1 MFASS
6 QTDAAKMRELSRS
19 VNHAFNGGSKN
30 PKASD
35 GRAELQDTA
44 DALQSALA
52 NELASG
58 EISIR
63 MDSRG
68 LIVSLRE
75 SAFFPSGS
83 DTLLPA
89 AVPSMAKLASAIRPL
104 GNAIRLEGH
113 TDSRPIKNSRFRSNW
128 ELSAAR
134 GIAVLH
140 SFEEAHGIPAT
151 RMAVVAHADTAPSAS
166 NETEQGR
173 AVNRRV
179 DVAILND
186 RPSPSPRAPQSG
198 LPTTTEGAPT
208 P

>member
-89 AVPSMAKLASAIRPL
+89 AVPSMSKLASAIRPL